1 MMKDYSEAI
10 ISIKNNLKAIQSVC
24 EKDRDYDETF
34 DLIYKLYE
42 DVGKLNAYCQFQ
54 QITNENNNRD

>member
-1 MMKDYSEAI
+1 MKDYSEAI

-54 QITNENNNRD
+54 QIANENNNRD

>member
-1 MMKDYSEAI
+1 MKDYSEAI

-24 EKDRDYDETF
+24 EKDRDYDKTF

-54 QITNENNNRD
+54 QITNENNNRN

>member
-1 MMKDYSEAI
+1 MKDYSDSI
-10 ISIKNNLKAIQSVC
+10 ISIKNNLKAIQSIC
-24 EKDRDYDETF
+24 EKDRDYDKTF

-54 QITNENNNRD
+54 QIANENNNRD

>member
-1 MMKDYSEAI
+1 MKDYSEAI

-24 EKDRDYDETF
+24 EKDRDYDKTF

-54 QITNENNNRD
+54 QIANENNNRD

>member
-1 MMKDYSEAI
+1 MKDYSEAI
-10 ISIKNNLKAIQSVC
+10 ISIKNNLRAIQSIC
-24 EKDRDYDETF
+24 EKDRDYNKTF

-54 QITNENNNRD
+54 QIANENNNRD

>member
-1 MMKDYSEAI
+1 MKDYSDSI

-42 DVGKLNAYCQFQ
+42 DVGRLNAYCQFQ
-54 QITNENNNRD
+54 QIANENNNRD

>member
-1 MMKDYSEAI
+1 MKDYSEAI
-10 ISIKNNLKAIQSVC
+10 ISIKNNLRAIQSVC

-54 QITNENNNRD
+54 QIANENNNRD

>member
-1 MMKDYSEAI
+1 MKDYSEAI

-24 EKDRDYDETF
+24 EKDRDYDKTF

-42 DVGKLNAYCQFQ
+42 DVGRLNAYCQFQ
-54 QITNENNNRD
+54 QIANENNNRD

>member
-1 MMKDYSEAI
+1 MKDYSEAI
-10 ISIKNNLKAIQSVC
+10 ISIKNNLRTIQSIC
-24 EKDRDYDETF
+24 EKDRDYDKTF

-54 QITNENNNRD
+54 QIANENNNRD

>member
-1 MMKDYSEAI
+1 MKDYSEAI
-10 ISIKNNLKAIQSVC
+10 INIKNNLRAIQSVC
-24 EKDRDYDETF
+24 EKDRGYDETF

-54 QITNENNNRD
+54 QIANENNNRD

>member
-1 MMKDYSEAI
+1 MNDYSEAI

-24 EKDRDYDETF
+24 EKDRDYDKTF

-42 DVGKLNAYCQFQ
+42 DVGRLNAYCQFQ
-54 QITNENNNRD
+54 QIANENNNRD

>member
-1 MMKDYSEAI
+1 MKDYSEAI

-24 EKDRDYDETF
+24 EKDRDYDLTF

-54 QITNENNNRD
+54 QIANENNNRD